1 MVVYLETV
9 SNQDSGAYSGICQM
23 DKHWIKKICVIY
35 RPTRTPLPFHFN
47 KFLFVF
53 ITVSAHT
60 CAQVHTCYDTHADVT
75 GRCQPRILVAL
86 LLLFSMSPF
95 SFEGQHITYPLLS
108 GGLEPG

>member
-23 DKHWIKKICVIY
+23 NKHWIKKICVIY

-75 GRCQPRILVAL
+75 GVLPPTMDWGEVGR
-86 LLLFSMSPF
+86 
-95 SFEGQHITYPLLS
+95 LS
-108 GGLEPG
+108 ELHSLHLSDDPHSSLY